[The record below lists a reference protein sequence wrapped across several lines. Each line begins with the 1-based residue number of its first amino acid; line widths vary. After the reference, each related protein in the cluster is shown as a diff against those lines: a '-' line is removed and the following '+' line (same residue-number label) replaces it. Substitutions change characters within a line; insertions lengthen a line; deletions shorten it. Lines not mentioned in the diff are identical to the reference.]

1 MRELSKRLMLVPF
14 LLLIGYYF
22 FRIYRQFWRFVNG
35 PETLVV
41 RYETSGSDRT
51 SDQLAIFPDNIL
63 GLNLQDSSLIEHI
76 RAFWIK
82 KPPKMKH

>member
-1 MRELSKRLMLVPF
+1 MLVPF

-22 FRIYRQFWRFVNG
+22 FRIYRQFWRFDNV

-51 SDQLAIFPDNIL
+51 SDKLEIL
-63 GLNLQDSSLIEHI
+63 RDHLSRLETCRIAL
-76 RAFWIK
+76 
-82 KPPKMKH
+82 